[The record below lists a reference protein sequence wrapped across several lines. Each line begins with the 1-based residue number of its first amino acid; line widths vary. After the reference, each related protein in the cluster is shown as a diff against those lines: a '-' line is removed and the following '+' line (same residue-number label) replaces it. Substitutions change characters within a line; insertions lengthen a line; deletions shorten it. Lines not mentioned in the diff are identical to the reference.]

1 MCDSFQGLSEPEQD
15 DVFHETPYTDYKVYY
30 KKGMYS
36 GNLKEVSESVRKFG
50 CIQVCSFV
58 KGYFE
63 ETLPRLDIPP
73 LVMVFLDVDLKA
85 SLKTCLKYLWP
96 KLVPGSRLY
105 SHEAQDLNFVSLFF
119 DKEWWSSMFGQPT
132 PGFVGAGTGLPLRGR
147 IGSGIGFV
155 IKR

>member
-1 MCDSFQGLSEPEQD
+1 
-15 DVFHETPYTDYKVYY
+15 
-30 KKGMYS
+30 MYS
-36 GNLKEVSESVRKFG
+36 GNLKEVSENMRRFG
-50 CIQVCSFV
+50 CIEICSFV

-73 LVMVFLDVDLKA
+73 LVMVFLDVDLKT
-85 SLKTCLKYLWP
+85 SLKTCLKYLWS

-105 SHEAQDLNFVSLFF
+105 SHEAQDLDFVSLFF
-119 DKEWWSSMFGQPT
+119 DKEWWSSMFGQPA
-132 PGFVGAGTGLPLRGR
+132 PGFIGAGTGLPLRRG